1 MKQWKIAVS
10 SADAAPLTAPILMI
24 GDVASNLRKAGAL
37 GFQAIEV
44 HTREDA
50 ALDYEGIAKAA
61 EESGCKVGMIITG
74 RLNTEGK
81 CDLMS
86 DIPYITK
93 AAIDGMK
100 QYIDM
105 AAKIGAE
112 GIVVGWVKGNV
123 PAGGDR
129 AKYMDRLARNFKILN
144 DYGKE
149 KNIKLNIEVINRYE
163 VNVFTTAEETM
174 SFLEAHPELD
184 NCYAHLDTFHM
195 NIDECDPV
203 AAIRRCK
210 GRLGY
215 FHLADNSRRYPG
227 SGQLDFKTQFE
238 ALEEIGYDGYLSI
251 ECLPYPTHEEAA
263 EKGIAY
269 VKSIIEG

>member
-24 GDVASNLRKAGAL
+24 GDVVSNLKKAGAL

-44 HTREDA
+44 HTREDVE
-50 ALDYEGIAKAA
+50 LDYDGIAKAA
-61 EESGCKVGMIITG
+61 AESGCKVGMVITG

-86 DIPYITK
+86 DIPYISK
-93 AAIDGMK
+93 AAVDGMK
-100 QYIDM
+100 QYVDM
-105 AAKIGAE
+105 AEKLGAE
-112 GIVVGWVKGNV
+112 GLVIGWVKGNV

-129 AKYMDRLARNFKILN
+129 AKYMARLARNFKIIN
-144 DYGKE
+144 DYAKA
-149 KNIKLNIEVINRYE
+149 KNVKLNIEVINRYE

-174 SFLEAHPELD
+174 FFLEAHPELD

-215 FHLADNSRRYPG
+215 FHLADNSRWYPG
-227 SGQLDFKTQFE
+227 SGQLDFKAQFE

-251 ECLPYPTHEEAA
+251 ECLPRPTHEEAA
-263 EKGIAY
+263 AKGIAY
-269 VKSIIEG
+269 VKKILEG